1 MSANEQVFSL
11 AGVRHA
17 RRPLLFN
24 VQRVVPRVHID
35 SCTMLSTLPQD
46 IAFALRQLR
55 KSPGRTIVAISVLA
69 LGLGANAAIFSVVN
83 ALLLQPLPYKDPDRL
98 VQLFERDVISVG
110 EEPYNPVAP
119 ANYLDWRRD
128 ARQFEQIAAA
138 DGGEFNL
145 ASATGDS
152 APERI
157 DAAFLS
163 DNLLP
168 ALGVQP
174 ILGRNFR
181 RDEDRHGAP
190 RVALISYG
198 LWQRRF
204 AGSPDV
210 IRSQIKL
217 DNEDYQIIGI
227 LPRWFV
233 YPSRTTQVWVP
244 LEQHVPPKQMAQHEN
259 HFLDVIGRLRP
270 GVSVEQGRAEID
282 GIVKQYKHAHPELV
296 MGKGGNVV
304 SLGEVTVRNIRTSL
318 LVLFGA
324 VICVLAIACVNVA
337 NLLLAQALG
346 RQREVAIR
354 TAIGASRGRIIAQLL
369 TESVLLSVLGGILG
383 IGVASF
389 CTGYLAA
396 KAPNAAYL
404 PQVDNIGVD
413 YRVFL
418 FTFGIA
424 LLTGIAAGLYPAAQ
438 AARVDLANN
447 LKDSGRSSTPGRSH
461 SRFRDVL
468 VAAEVALSLIV
479 LVAAGLLLRSFEQL
493 RNVDAGVRTDHTLTL
508 GLYPSEAAYPKNADV
523 SAFDKKLQQAAMAVP
538 GVESAGLTTCP
549 PAGGHCSDW
558 VFNIEGR
565 TLPPG
570 VFLDALVRAVDPGFF
585 QAAGVP
591 IRRGRAFTEQDG
603 LGVDEEHPRPGSII
617 ISESLAKQYFPNEDP
632 IGKHI
637 LLGTIGFK
645 EQTRFQ
651 VIGIVGDVL
660 QRPDSQVFPTM
671 YTPIFD
677 GDHRRTYLVV
687 RTSIEPH
694 SIVPS
699 IRRAIESLDRD
710 LPLFQVRTTAEIID
724 TTVQRGEFSILLLSL
739 FAGLALVLA
748 AVGLYGVLS
757 YTVSQRTG
765 EMGIRMALGAS
776 ASDVRHLILVQ
787 GMKPALAGVAGG
799 IIGALATTRLLSSM
813 LFHVNPM
820 DPITFATVAI
830 GLMGVAVLACLIPA
844 LRATR
849 IDPTVALRRE

>member
-1 MSANEQVFSL
+1 M
-11 AGVRHA
+11 
-17 RRPLLFN
+17 
-24 VQRVVPRVHID
+24 
-35 SCTMLSTLPQD
+35 QD
-46 IAFALRQLR
+46 LAFALRQLR
-55 KSPGRTIVAISVLA
+55 KNPGRTVVAITVLA

-83 ALLLQPLPYKDPDRL
+83 ALLLQPLPYKDPTRL
-98 VQLFERDVISVG
+98 VQLFERDVIG
-110 EEPYNPVAP
+110 EEPYNYVAP

-128 ARQFEQIAAA
+128 ARQFEEIAAA
-138 DGGEFNL
+138 DGGELNF
-145 ASATGDS
+145 ASPSGDT

-157 DAAFLS
+157 DAAFPS

-181 RDEDRHGAP
+181 RDEDRSGAP
-190 RVALISYG
+190 HVVLISYG

-204 AGSPDV
+204 GGSPDV
-210 IRSQIKL
+210 L
-217 DNEDYQIIGI
+217 DRKIELDSEDYQIIGV

-244 LEQHVPPKQMAQHEN
+244 LEQHVSPRQLVRHDN

-270 GVSVEQGRAEID
+270 GVSVEQARAEID
-282 GIVKQYKHAHPELV
+282 GIVKQYKHAHPEEI

-304 SLGEVTVRNIRTSL
+304 SLGEMTVRDIRTSL

-324 VICVLAIACVNVA
+324 VVCVLIIACVNVA

-354 TAIGASRGRIIAQLL
+354 AAVGASRARIIGQLL
-369 TESVLLSVLGGILG
+369 TESILLSVLGGVLG
-383 IGVASF
+383 LWVASF
-389 CTGYLAA
+389 TTGYLAA

-404 PQVDNIGVD
+404 PQVDHIGVD

-418 FTFGIA
+418 FTFAIA
-424 LLTGIAAGLYPAAQ
+424 LITGIAAGLFPAAQ
-438 AARVDLANN
+438 ASRFDLANN

-461 SRFRDVL
+461 ARFRDIL
-468 VAAEVALSLIV
+468 VSAEVALSLMV
-479 LVAAGLLLRSFEQL
+479 LVAAGLLLRSFDQL
-493 RNVDAGVRTDHTLTL
+493 RNVHTGVRTDHTLTV
-508 GLYPSEAAYPKNADV
+508 GVYPSQAAYPKNSDV
-523 SAFDKKLQQAAMAVP
+523 SAFYKKLQQAALTVP

-570 VFLDALVRAVDPGFF
+570 VLMDALYRSVDPGFF

-591 IRRGRAFTEQDG
+591 LIRGRTFTAQDG
-603 LGVDEEHPRPGSII
+603 YGFDEEHPRPGSII

-637 LLGTIGFK
+637 MLGLKVTK
-645 EQTRFQ
+645 PQ
-651 VIGIVGDVL
+651 VIGIVADVL
-660 QRPDSQVFPTM
+660 KRPDATVQPTM
-671 YTPIFD
+671 YTPILD
-677 GDHRRTYLVV
+677 GEERGAYLVM
-687 RTSIEPH
+687 RTAVEPH
-694 SIVPS
+694 SIVPG
-699 IRRAIESLDRD
+699 IRKAIENLDRD

-724 TTVQRGEFSILLLSL
+724 STIQRREFSILLLSL
-739 FAGLALVLA
+739 FAALALLLA
-748 AVGLYGVLS
+748 GVGLYGVLS

-776 ASDVRHLILVQ
+776 SSDVRRLILIQ

-799 IIGALATTRLLSSM
+799 IAGALAATRLLASM
-813 LFHVNPM
+813 LFHVSPM
-820 DPITFATVAI
+820 DPFTFGAVAA
-830 GLMGVAVLACLIPA
+830 GLMGVAVLACLLPA
-844 LRATR
+844 RRATR
-849 IDPTVALRRE
+849 IDPTIALRRE

>member
-1 MSANEQVFSL
+1 
-11 AGVRHA
+11 
-17 RRPLLFN
+17 
-24 VQRVVPRVHID
+24 
-35 SCTMLSTLPQD
+35 MLSTLIHD

-55 KSPGRTIVAISVLA
+55 KNPGRTLIAITVLA

-83 ALLLQPLPYKDPDRL
+83 ALLLQPLPYKAPDRL
-98 VQLFERDVISVG
+98 VQLFERDVIGTG
-110 EEPYNPVAP
+110 EAPYNPVAP
-119 ANYLDWRRD
+119 ANYLDWRRY

-145 ASATGDS
+145 ASTSGGF

-157 DAAFLS
+157 DAAFPS
-163 DNLLP
+163 GNLLTT
-168 ALGVQP
+168 LGVQP
-174 ILGRNFR
+174 IQGRNFR
-181 RDEDRHGAP
+181 PDEDRPGAP
-190 RVALISYG
+190 HVALISYG

-204 AGSPDV
+204 GGAPDV
-210 IRSQIKL
+210 LGRPIRL

-227 LPRWFV
+227 LPSWFV

-244 LEQHVPPKQMAQHEN
+244 LEQHVPPKQLESHEN

-270 GVSVEQGRAEID
+270 GVDVEQGRAEID
-282 GIVKQYKHAHPELV
+282 GIQKRYKRAHPEAV
-296 MGKGGNVV
+296 AGKGANVV
-304 SLGEVTVRNIRTSL
+304 SLGDMTVRDIRTSL

-324 VICVLAIACVNVA
+324 VVCVLIIACVNVA

-354 TAIGASRGRIIAQLL
+354 AAVGASRGRIIGQLL
-369 TESVLLSVLGGILG
+369 TESVLLAILGGALG
-383 IGVASF
+383 LAVASF
-389 CTGYLAA
+389 STSYLAS

-404 PQVDNIGVD
+404 PQVDNIAVD

-424 LLTGIAAGLYPAAQ
+424 LLTGIAAGLFPAAQ
-438 AARVDLANN
+438 ASRFDLASN

-461 SRFRDVL
+461 ARFRDVL
-468 VAAEVALSLIV
+468 VSAEVALSLMV
-479 LVAAGLLLRSFEQL
+479 LVAAGLLLRSFDQL
-493 RNVDAGVRTDHTLTL
+493 RNVHTGVRTDHTLTV
-508 GLYPSEAAYPKNADV
+508 GVYPSEASYPKNADV
-523 SAFDKKLQQAAMAVP
+523 SAFDKKLLQAALAVP

-570 VFLDALVRAVDPGFF
+570 VLMDALYRGVDPGFF
-585 QAAGVP
+585 QAAGIP
-591 IRRGRAFTEQDG
+591 LLRGRTFTEQDG
-603 LGVDEEHPRPGSII
+603 AGFDEQHPRLSSII

-637 LLGTIGFK
+637 LLSGLVKTL
-645 EQTRFQ
+645 TLQ
-651 VIGIVGDVL
+651 VVGIVADVL
-660 QRPDSQVFPTM
+660 KRPDATLQPTM
-671 YTPIFD
+671 YTPILD
-677 GDHRRTYLVV
+677 GDARGLYLIL

-699 IRRAIESLDRD
+699 IRRAIEQLDRD
-710 LPLFQVRTTAEIID
+710 LPLFQVRTTAEIIE
-724 TTVQRGEFSILLLSL
+724 TTVQRREFSILLLSL

-776 ASDVRHLILVQ
+776 SADVRRLILVQ

-799 IIGALATTRLLSSM
+799 IAGALAATRLLSSM
-813 LFHVNPM
+813 LFHVSPM
-820 DPITFATVAI
+820 DPSTFTAVAI

-844 LRATR
+844 MRATR
-849 IDPTVALRRE
+849 IDPTIALRRE

>member
-1 MSANEQVFSL
+1 
-11 AGVRHA
+11 
-17 RRPLLFN
+17 
-24 VQRVVPRVHID
+24 VHVH
-35 SCTMLSTLPQD
+35 SPAMLSTLTQD
-46 IAFALRQLR
+46 LAYAFRQLR
-55 KSPGRTIVAISVLA
+55 KSPGRTIIAIAVLA

-83 ALLLQPLPYKDPDRL
+83 ALLLQPLPYKEPDRL
-98 VQLFERDVISVG
+98 VQLFERDVIGVG
-110 EEPYNPVAP
+110 EPPYNSVAP
-119 ANYLDWRRD
+119 GNYLDWRRD

-145 ASATGDS
+145 ASTSGEF

-157 DAAFLS
+157 DAAFPS

-168 ALGVQP
+168 TYGVQP

-181 RDEDRHGAP
+181 PDEDRPGAP
-190 RVALISYG
+190 HVALISYG

-204 AGSPDV
+204 AGSPEV
-210 IRSQIKL
+210 LGHAIRL

-244 LEQHVPPKQMAQHEN
+244 LEQHVPPKQLASHEN

-270 GVSVEQGRAEID
+270 GVSVEQGRTEID
-282 GIVKQYKHAHPELV
+282 GLQKRYKHAHPEAIA
-296 MGKGGNVV
+296 GKGANVV
-304 SLGEVTVRNIRTSL
+304 SLGDMTVRDIRTSL

-324 VICVLAIACVNVA
+324 VVCVLIIACVNVA

-354 TAIGASRGRIIAQLL
+354 AAVGASRGRIISQLL
-369 TESVLLSVLGGILG
+369 TESVLLAVLGGMVGL
-383 IGVASF
+383 GVASF
-389 CTGYLAA
+389 STGYLAA

-424 LLTGIAAGLYPAAQ
+424 LLTGIAAGLFPAAQ
-438 AARVDLANN
+438 ASRFDLASN

-461 SRFRDVL
+461 ARFRDVL
-468 VAAEVALSLIV
+468 VSAEVALSLMV
-479 LVAAGLLLRSFEQL
+479 LVAAGLLLRSFDQL
-493 RNVDAGVRTDHTLTL
+493 RNVNTGIRTDHTLTV
-508 GLYPSEAAYPKNADV
+508 GVYPSNAAYPKNSDV
-523 SAFDKKLQQAAMAVP
+523 SAFDKKLLEAAKAVP

-558 VFNIEGR
+558 VFNIAGR

-570 VFLDALVRAVDPGFF
+570 ILMDALYRGVDPGFF
-585 QAAGVP
+585 QAAGIP
-591 IRRGRAFTEQDG
+591 LLRGRTFTEQDG
-603 LGVDEEHPRPGSII
+603 TGFDERHPRLSSII
-617 ISESLAKQYFPNEDP
+617 ISESLLKEYFPNEDP

-637 LLGTIGFK
+637 LLGGLTK
-645 EQTRFQ
+645 RMELQ
-651 VIGIVGDVL
+651 VVGIVGDVL
-660 QRPDSQVFPTM
+660 KRPDAKIQPTM
-671 YTPIFD
+671 YTPILD
-677 GDHRRTYLVV
+677 GDERGVYLVL

-699 IRRAIESLDRD
+699 IRKAIENLDRD
-710 LPLFQVRTTAEIID
+710 LPLFNVRTTAEIID
-724 TTVQRGEFSILLLSL
+724 SRIQGREFSILLLSL

-776 ASDVRHLILVQ
+776 SANVRDLILVQ
-787 GMKPALAGVAGG
+787 GMKPALAGVVGG
-799 IIGALATTRLLSSM
+799 IAGALIATRLLSSM
-813 LFHVNPM
+813 LFNVSPM
-820 DPITFATVAI
+820 DPATFAAVAL
-830 GLMGVAVLACLIPA
+830 GLMGVAVLACLLPA
-844 LRATR
+844 MRATR
-849 IDPTVALRRE
+849 IDPTIALRRE